1 VTTLTELKLRSED
14 ETLAAPA
21 DLEEQIAALQ
31 EELDTINAD
40 KGGLT
45 ESRNT
50 AERNAGRRKMLQ
62 KELDKDRIDY
72 PRMLQ
77 QKQTEK
83 EALEKDLVPE
93 PNPEDVE
100 AERGKI
106 TDAQTTIRT
115 ADQHRRDR

>member
-31 EELDTINAD
+31 EELDTINTD
-40 KGGLT
+40 KGGLI

-83 EALEKDLVPE
+83 EALEKELVPE
-93 PNPEDVE
+93 PEPGN
-100 AERGKI
+100 R
-106 TDAQTTIRT
+106 
-115 ADQHRRDR
+115 